1 MNEAFEK
8 ILERLEEKL
17 KKSEERYHRYLDDSN
32 LHCMFDRSDIEE
44 KRVDTIK
51 EMIEIVHE
59 VAEEYNGGWI
69 PCSERLPE
77 ESGEYLTWVEYDGDR
92 FRAIDEIDCDGI
104 IKEWNCS
111 TDYKIIA
118 WQPLPE
124 PFKERDQ
131 MITYE
136 NDCCGCATPAYP
148 CMGDA
153 CPNRNVPHLYCDK
166 CEEEVD
172 DLYEWDDEQVC
183 IECIVKSLKKVEI

>member
-59 VAEEYNGGWI
+59 VAEEYKGGWI

-77 ESGEYLTWVEYDGDR
+77 EYGDYLVWWTDITRGQYYEIVEYEPNNGWIGDIPQS
-92 FRAIDEIDCDGI
+92 FEG
-104 IKEWNCS
+104 KYS
-111 TDYKIIA
+111 VIA
-118 WQPLPE
+118 WQPLPK
-124 PFKERDQ
+124 PFKESD
-131 MITYE
+131 
-136 NDCCGCATPAYP
+136 
-148 CMGDA
+148 
-153 CPNRNVPHLYCDK
+153 
-166 CEEEVD
+166 
-172 DLYEWDDEQVC
+172 
-183 IECIVKSLKKVEI
+183 